1 MTFRIRHE
9 ETNVKIIS
17 LVSCLLCFQVISF
30 FCLIAE
36 NVDEIPAWLVLIF
49 VSILIVL
56 IAGSF
61 LYAIEQATGT
71 VITVSDRTITV
82 RHLLRKQQIA
92 LDAIGNIQ
100 FERYQRHRRRT
111 HSGVHYFERR
121 LRMTLL
127 IYNRKP
133 TVLTDTATTGGNG
146 LFVPADPIPDDSVPL
161 YQAYL
166 YILSELNRMHAY

>member
-30 FCLIAE
+30 FCLITE
-36 NVDEIPAWLVLIF
+36 NVDEIPAWLALIF

-61 LYAIEQATGT
+61 
-71 VITVSDRTITV
+71 

-100 FERYQRHRRRT
+100 IERYQRHRRRT
-111 HSGVHYFERR
+111 HSGVHYFIQPETDRPDRHGNNRR
-121 LRMTLL
+121 KRLVRPHGSDSGRQCAALSGISVHPVGAEPDACLL
-127 IYNRKP
+127 SP
-133 TVLTDTATTGGNG
+133 
-146 LFVPADPIPDDSVPL
+146 S
-161 YQAYL
+161 
-166 YILSELNRMHAY
+166 

>member
-36 NVDEIPAWLVLIF
+36 NVDEIPAWLALIF

-100 FERYQRHRRRT
+100 IERYQRHRRRT
-111 HSGVHYFERR
+111 HSGVHYFIQPETDRPDRYGNNRR
-121 LRMTLL
+121 KRLVRPHGSDSGRQCAALSGVSVHPVGAEPDACLL
-127 IYNRKP
+127 SP
-133 TVLTDTATTGGNG
+133 
-146 LFVPADPIPDDSVPL
+146 S
-161 YQAYL
+161 
-166 YILSELNRMHAY
+166 

>member
-36 NVDEIPAWLVLIF
+36 NVDEIPAWLALIF

-61 LYAIEQATGT
+61 LYAIERRPERSSPFRTGRSPSG
-71 VITVSDRTITV
+71 ICSGSSRSLWM
-82 RHLLRKQQIA
+82 RS
-92 LDAIGNIQ
+92 AIFRSNGI
-100 FERYQRHRRRT
+100 
-111 HSGVHYFERR
+111 SGTGAG
-121 LRMTLL
+121 LTAACIIL
-127 IYNRKP
+127 YNRKP

-146 LFVPADPIPDDSVPL
+146 LFVPTDPIPDDSVPL